1 MYNGYMIDEQQLS
14 QLNIK
19 RGVTKRFK
27 KSSMLIAAC
36 VIVLVIAF
44 GGALV
49 WRTWYFYKLVKT
61 GADAQ
66 LARAGGFTA
75 SPRARNSVVPSVGN
89 NQLARLGAPE
99 FGALKSNITIV
110 QFADFE
116 CPFSRDTHSTIR
128 EFMAIHAKDMRFVF
142 RHFPIAELHPH
153 ALKASEAASC
163 ANDQGKFWAYYDKLF
178 QNQTQLEDADLKR
191 YAKEA
196 GLASVPFDECLD
208 SGVHYKEVMQ
218 DYQDGVRAGVRGT
231 PTFFV
236 NGQKVEGV
244 ISLPEWEKVLTYFNK

>member
-1 MYNGYMIDEQQLS
+1 MIDEQQLN

-19 RGVTKRFK
+19 RAPVRRMNTTSKWIIFCV
-27 KSSMLIAAC
+27 LAVAA
-36 VIVLVIAF
+36 AF
-44 GGALV
+44 GVVVG
-49 WRTWYFYKLVKT
+49 WRTWYFYKLVKSGSQVRLAHT
-61 GADAQ
+61 GN
-66 LARAGGFTA
+66 FTV
-75 SPRARNSVVPSVGN
+75 SPRARGFASSSFE
-89 NQLARLGAPE
+89 AAWIDRAAAPA
-99 FGALKSNITIV
+99 FGSQENTSITIV

-116 CPFSRDTHSTIR
+116 CPFSRDTYGTIR
-128 EFMAIHAKDMRFVF
+128 ELMTTHEKDVRFVF
-142 RHFPIAELHPH
+142 RHFPIAEVHPH

-178 QNQTQLEDADLKR
+178 QNQSQLENADLKR

-196 GLASVPFDECLD
+196 GLASSAFNACLD
-208 SGVHYKEVMQ
+208 GGVHYKEVMQ

-244 ISLPEWEKVLTYFNK
+244 ITLPEWEKLITYFKK